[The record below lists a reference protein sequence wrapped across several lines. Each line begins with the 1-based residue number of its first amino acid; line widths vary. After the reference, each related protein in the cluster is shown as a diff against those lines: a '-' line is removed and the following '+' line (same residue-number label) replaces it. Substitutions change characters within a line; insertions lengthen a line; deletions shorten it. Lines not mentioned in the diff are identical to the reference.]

1 MSVPRTRYQPPRQ
14 GGSGARLLAQMGIAV
29 YSIIAAFVIVRTLL
43 LSVGIADNLWVG
55 SVIYGV
61 TDPVISILELAP
73 GGDFELV
80 GRMTLA
86 DLTMLAVVIA
96 VPAIIVARRP
106 EY

>member
-1 MSVPRTRYQPPRQ
+1 MSFPRTRYRRQQQ
-14 GGSGARLLAQMGIAV
+14 GGSGARLLAQMGIAAF
-29 YSIIAAFVIVRTLL
+29 SIVAAFVIIRTLL

-61 TDPVISILELAP
+61 TDPIVSILTIVP

-86 DLTMLAVVIA
+86 DLTMLAMVIT
-96 VPAIIVARRP
+96 VPVAIVARRP
-106 EY
+106 AY